1 MTLMNIDLP
10 NVRHL
15 AAFAATVRHGK
26 VTAAADAIA
35 LTQPALTQAI
45 AHLEHRLDCRLFDR
59 EPGGMRPTQ
68 AALLLAPRAE
78 HAMALIGSPR
88 VTSTQIRAF
97 LALARK
103 GSYAE
108 AAEHLGLATASVHRA
123 IADLSLALGERLVER
138 RGRRV
143 SLTRKGEARAR
154 SFGLA
159 MAELRSGFAEV
170 AEWRGKEG
178 GRIVIGAM
186 PLSRAR
192 WLPRAI
198 LAFAQARP
206 GIAIAVI
213 EGSYTE
219 LVGPLRD
226 GEIDLLLGALRP
238 EAQIPDLVQSP
249 AFLDRPQI
257 VMRSGHPLARGDD
270 FPAVDLGAHP
280 WILPSADTQLREYW
294 RAMMTA
300 ARYTVPDVAIECGS
314 VLTIRELLL
323 ETDMLSLLSP
333 DQLRVEIEAGLIAYA
348 APPHP
353 IERTIGITTRR
364 DWRPTPA
371 QGTMLSILAGEAQDT
386 S

>member
-1 MTLMNIDLP
+1 MSLDLL

-15 AAFAATVRHGK
+15 AAFAATVRHGT

-45 AHLEHRLDCRLFDR
+45 AHLEQRLDCRLFDR
-59 EPGGMRPTQ
+59 EPAGMRPT
-68 AALLLAPRAE
+68 APALLLAPRAE
-78 HAMALIGSPR
+78 HALALIGSPR
-88 VTSTQIRAF
+88 VTSTQVRAF

-108 AAEHLGLATASVHRA
+108 AAEHIGVATASIHRA
-123 IADLSLALGERLVER
+123 VADLSLALGERLVER
-138 RGRRV
+138 RGRHV

-170 AEWRGKEG
+170 AEWQGQSG

-198 LAFAQARP
+198 LAFARRRP
-206 GIAIAVI
+206 GLPIAVI

-226 GEIDLLLGALRP
+226 GDIDMLLGALRP
-238 EAQIPDLVQSP
+238 DAQIPDLVQSP
-249 AFLDRPQI
+249 AFIDRPQI
-257 VMRSGHPLARGDD
+257 AMRRGHPLAGNGNIAPDD
-270 FPAVDLGAHP
+270 LARYP
-280 WILPSADTQLREYW
+280 WVLPSSDTPLHAYW
-294 RAMMTA
+294 REMMTA
-300 ARYTVPDVAIECGS
+300 SERTPDVAIECGS

-323 ETDMLSLLSP
+323 ETDMLTLLSP
-333 DQLRVEIEAGLIAYA
+333 DQLRVEIEAGLHICA
-348 APPHP
+348 APPRP
-353 IERTIGITTRR
+353 IERTIGVTTRR

-371 QGTMLSILAGEAQDT
+371 QREMLGLLAAEAENI